1 MDGRPPRDDEYGL
14 LLIYLYAYHEQDGTK
29 NGQPWPPP
37 RPDLYQIS
45 TVQLERPQTS
55 WC

>member
-29 NGQPWPPP
+29 MGSHGHHEDP
-37 RPDLYQIS
+37 IS